1 LDPQNELALIRKIL
15 RNVNS
20 PQTTERFV
28 SSILDG
34 IRDRFDFLACAIII
48 IDPERGYHRVANA
61 KGWSYEFVKQFH
73 GRSFKGFLAEAAT
86 LDEPLLVTPDDP
98 RFQAEGYTF
107 YHPYQSFLAIPMGIQ
122 GKRIGVLYVSS
133 ADPDAF
139 PEDQQ
144 DLFWDLASLCTLILD
159 HGVLGDQVL
168 ALSGLDPLTRMY
180 SYKFWHEE
188 LHREVERS
196 EKVDYDV
203 SFMQVKLN
211 KFKELNAMHGHIKGD
226 QLLVDV
232 SEIIMDKLCNLD
244 IPCRVGSEWHVLLVG
259 EDREAARG
267 IVEAILSDMDARP
280 QTGDTTVT
288 LSIGLSTYMRGEGEK
303 PLIQRVESA
312 LMEARRKGGNSY
324 HYQ

>member
-1 LDPQNELALIRKIL
+1 M
-15 RNVNS
+15 
-20 PQTTERFV
+20 
-28 SSILDG
+28 
-34 IRDRFDFLACAIII
+34 FDFLACAIII
-48 IDPERGYHRVANA
+48 VDPERKYHRVANA
-61 KGWSYEFVKQFH
+61 KGWGYEFIKQFH
-73 GRSFKGFLAEAAT
+73 SRSFEGFLAEAAT

-98 RFQAEGYTF
+98 RFQAEGYSF
-107 YHPYQSFLAIPMGIQ
+107 YHPYRSFLAVPMGIQ

-159 HGVLGDQVL
+159 HGSLGDQVL

-196 EKVDYDV
+196 EKVDYNI

-211 KFKELNAMHGHIKGD
+211 KFREFNAMHGHMKGD
-226 QLLVDV
+226 RLLIEV
-232 SEIIMDKLCNLD
+232 SEIIRDKLCNLD

-259 EDREAARG
+259 ENKEAARG
-267 IVEAILSDMDARP
+267 IAEAILADMDARQ
-280 QTGDTTVT
+280 QTGDPTVT
-288 LSIGLSTYMRGEGEK
+288 LSIGLSVYTRGEGEK
-303 PLIQRVESA
+303 TLIQRVERS

-324 HYQ
+324 HCQ